1 MTQSYPIAT
10 IGTEDGLTDE
20 TFLSQS
26 SSTGMSASE
35 MLATEL
41 FTPEMSATKM
51 STIDTSTAEIFLIKM
66 SANEMSTA
74 ETSADKMSAAEC
86 QLIKYLHLG
95 YSLVKCL
102 TLNSYYWACTNK
114 YLLKNCAIDLS
125 ATEMFTNRLKFLL
138 LKYLPLKYPPLKYP
152 PLNCYYLVIVIIYY
166 TFVS

>member
-10 IGTEDGLTDE
+10 IGTENGFTDE

-35 MLATEL
+35 MLATEV
-41 FTPEMSATKM
+41 FTPEMSATEM

-86 QLIKYLHLG
+86 QLIKNLHLG

-102 TLNSYYWACTNK
+102 PLNS
-114 YLLKNCAIDLS
+114 
-125 ATEMFTNRLKFLL
+125 
-138 LKYLPLKYPPLKYP
+138 
-152 PLNCYYLVIVIIYY
+152 
-166 TFVS
+166 